1 MIIIKIINF
10 CKQNR
15 TQIRDINAYLLY
27 QFFENMFRINRL
39 AGKAGNKGITT
50 IIKSKDSEITP
61 ERK

>member
-10 CKQNR
+10 CKWNL
-15 TQIRDINAYLLY
+15 THIRDVNVDLLY

-39 AGKAGNKGITT
+39 AGKAGNKRTTT
-50 IIKSKDSEITP
+50 IIKSKDSEFTP